1 MTATVVPG
9 ALFEADW
16 GRYRVHRVTPG
27 AGPWEVVLAD
37 TDRPTAYIGSSIAD
51 LEAEVKYKFVGLA
64 AARPAMATPPGAMP
78 PPPAA
83 GFTFAPV
90 ARKAPTSR
98 RTLGA
103 VRPMGGMR
111 GLLPGH
117 ETGGSLVTVP
127 DVEEFYWIPCVK
139 YADTPLYMPPE
150 VIDGVEIHPVRRP
163 LEIPHAMH
171 ITSSHHPRLRCD
183 GCQPRPVAVDPAAH
197 RLIRERSNPI
207 AQRLDHP
214 YAPGSDLPAP
224 GAAVAAGRP
233 QSSTPPRARATA
245 SAPEPVDP
253 TLPLGPEPARDVL
266 AEDRD
271 VGVTQRDRELAEWV
285 ASIAEEH
292 AREAAVAAA
301 AAAPAAPS
309 SPAPAPMPPPRR
321 RPPTVDVE
329 IEIRVVWP
337 ASSAR
342 AGLSGWYAQ
351 FGTAEGRLHSSAAE
365 SPWEAIAWAIASW
378 LGHLRGERWNLAR
391 PKSLPTYPPL
401 LLDGGTYDEH
411 PALKEA

>member
-1 MTATVVPG
+1 MTANVVPG

-27 AGPWEVVLAD
+27 AGPWEVVLVD
-37 TDRPTAYIGSSIAD
+37 TERPTAYIGSSIAD

-64 AARPAMATPPGAMP
+64 ATRLAMATPPGAMP

-83 GFTFAPV
+83 GPTFFIAGLDAIGR
-90 ARKAPTSR
+90 ARSAPTSR

-117 ETGGSLVTVP
+117 ATGGSLVTIP
-127 DVEEFYWIPCVK
+127 DVEEFYWLPCVK
-139 YADTPLYMPPE
+139 YADDPLYMPPE
-150 VIDGVEIHPVRRP
+150 VIEGVEIHPVRRP
-163 LEIPHAMH
+163 IAIPHAMH

-214 YAPGSDLPAP
+214 YAPGSELPAP
-224 GAAVAAGRP
+224 GLAAASRTP
-233 QSSTPPRARATA
+233 PSTPPRART
-245 SAPEPVDP
+245 EPAAP
-253 TLPLGPEPARDVL
+253 TLPLGPEPTRDVL
-266 AEDRD
+266 AEDR
-271 VGVTQRDRELAEWV
+271 GIAATPRDRELEEWI
-285 ASIAEEH
+285 ASVAEEH
-292 AREAAVAAA
+292 AREAAA
-301 AAAPAAPS
+301 AAPS
-309 SPAPAPMPPPRR
+309 SPAIPVSA
-321 RPPTVDVE
+321 PPTPTGTPKVDVE
-329 IEIRVVWP
+329 IEIKLVWP

-342 AGLSGWYAQ
+342 AGLTGWYAQ
-351 FGTAEGRLHSSAAE
+351 FGTEEGRLHSAAE
-365 SPWEAIAWAIASW
+365 DGPWAAIAWAIASW
-378 LGHLRGERWNLAR
+378 LRHLRGAPVNLAR
-391 PKSLPTYPPL
+391 SKSLPTYPPL